1 MKLFYLIIT
10 LLVIGT
16 PHLSARENPF
26 EPTKTYEEELARM
39 MELQEDLPKEF
50 RVKDPSEYEK
60 MSPSPKPLEPKDIK
74 IKVETKKPVVAKP
87 KKEVVKP
94 KVPNENLVYVPKQ
107 EQMYTKQAVISVIPG
122 VELSFE
128 GKKLE
133 IKSKYEVFQK
143 FDINEENK
151 IILDFRATTTFNTL
165 RKDLNS
171 QYFTKLAIGNHEDEK
186 FFRVAL
192 QLPASPKDYKV
203 TYDKDIVTVMFE
215 ESGLK

>member
-1 MKLFYLIIT
+1 MKLFYLILT

-16 PHLSARENPF
+16 PNLSARENPF

-39 MELQEDLPKEF
+39 MEIEEDYPAEFQE
-50 RVKDPSEYEK
+50 KDPSAYEQ
-60 MSPSPKPLEPKDIK
+60 MSPVVQEVVPKAE
-74 IKVETKKPVVAKP
+74 P
-87 KKEVVKP
+87 KKEVVVKPKEVAKP
-94 KVPNENLVYVPKQ
+94 KVPDENLVYVPLREK
-107 EQMYTKQAVISVIPG
+107 MFTKQAVISVLPG
-122 VELSFE
+122 VEVSFE

-143 FDINEENK
+143 FDLNDENK
-151 IILDFRATTTFNTL
+151 IILDFRATTSFYTI

-171 QYFTKLAIGNHEDEK
+171 QYFTKLVVGNHKEEK

-203 TYDKDIVTVMFE
+203 TYNEDVVTIVFE

>member
-1 MKLFYLIIT
+1 MKLFYLIMTI
-10 LLVIGT
+10 LVVGNLN
-16 PHLSARENPF
+16 LSARENPF

-39 MELQEDLPKEF
+39 MEIEEDFPAEFQE
-50 RVKDPSEYEK
+50 KDASQYEQ
-60 MSPSPKPLEPKDIK
+60 MTPVVEEAP
-74 IKVETKKPVVAKP
+74 KVEVKKEVVAPKVVAKP
-87 KKEVVKP
+87 K
-94 KVPNENLVYVPKQ
+94 VPDENLVYVPLR
-107 EQMYTKQAVISVIPG
+107 EQTFTKQAVISVLPG
-122 VELSFE
+122 VEISFE

-143 FDINEENK
+143 FDLNEENK
-151 IILDFRATTTFNTL
+151 IILDFRATTSFYTI

-171 QYFTKLAIGNHEDEK
+171 QYFSKLVVGNHQDEK

-203 TYDKDIVTVMFE
+203 TYNDDIVTILFE

>member
-1 MKLFYLIIT
+1 MKLFYLIMT
-10 LLVIGT
+10 LLVVGNLN
-16 PHLSARENPF
+16 LSARENPF

-39 MELQEDLPKEF
+39 MEIEEDFPAEFQE
-50 RVKDPSEYEK
+50 KDGSQYEQ
-60 MSPSPKPLEPKDIK
+60 MTPVVEEAP
-74 IKVETKKPVVAKP
+74 KVEVKKEVVAPKVVAKP
-87 KKEVVKP
+87 K
-94 KVPNENLVYVPKQ
+94 VPDENLVYVPLR
-107 EQMYTKQAVISVIPG
+107 EQTFTKQAVISVLPG
-122 VELSFE
+122 VEISFE

-143 FDINEENK
+143 FDLNEENK
-151 IILDFRATTTFNTL
+151 IILDFRATTSFYTI

-171 QYFTKLAIGNHEDEK
+171 QYFSKLVVGNHQDEK

-203 TYDKDIVTVMFE
+203 TYNDDIVTILFE

>member
-1 MKLFYLIIT
+1 MKFFYFILT

-16 PHLSARENPF
+16 PYLSARENPF

-39 MELQEDLPKEF
+39 MEIEEDYPAEFQE
-50 RVKDPSEYEK
+50 KDPSQYEQ
-60 MSPSPKPLEPKDIK
+60 MSPVVEETP
-74 IKVETKKPVVAKP
+74 KVEP
-87 KKEVVKP
+87 KKEVTPAPKVVTKP
-94 KVPNENLVYVPKQ
+94 KVPDENLVYVPLREK
-107 EQMYTKQAVISVIPG
+107 MFTKQAVISVLPG
-122 VELSFE
+122 VEVSFE

-143 FDINEENK
+143 FDLNDENK
-151 IILDFRATTTFNTL
+151 IILDFRATTSFYTI

-171 QYFTKLAIGNHEDEK
+171 QYFTKLVVGNHKEEK

-203 TYDKDIVTVMFE
+203 TYNDDIVTILFE

>member
-1 MKLFYLIIT
+1 MKLFYFILT
-10 LLVIGT
+10 LLVIGS
-16 PHLSARENPF
+16 PYLSARENPF

-39 MELQEDLPKEF
+39 MEIEEDYPAEFQE
-50 RVKDPSEYEK
+50 KDPSQYEQ
-60 MSPSPKPLEPKDIK
+60 MSPVVEEVIPKVEPKK
-74 IKVETKKPVVAKP
+74 EVAPAPKVVAKP
-87 KKEVVKP
+87 K
-94 KVPNENLVYVPKQ
+94 VPDENLVYVPLR
-107 EQMYTKQAVISVIPG
+107 EQIFTKQAVISVLPG
-122 VELSFE
+122 VEVSFE

-143 FDINEENK
+143 FDLNDENK
-151 IILDFRATTTFNTL
+151 IILDFRATTSFYTI

-171 QYFTKLAIGNHEDEK
+171 QYFTKLVVGNHKEDK

-203 TYDKDIVTVMFE
+203 TYNEDVVTIVFE

>member
-1 MKLFYLIIT
+1 MKLFYLILT

-16 PHLSARENPF
+16 PNLSARENPF

-39 MELQEDLPKEF
+39 MEIEEDYPAEFQE
-50 RVKDPSEYEK
+50 KDPSDYEQ
-60 MSPSPKPLEPKDIK
+60 MSPVVQEVAP
-74 IKVETKKPVVAKP
+74 KVEP
-87 KKEVVKP
+87 KKEVVVKPKEVAKP
-94 KVPNENLVYVPKQ
+94 KVPDENLVYVPLREK
-107 EQMYTKQAVISVIPG
+107 MFTKQAVISILPG
-122 VELSFE
+122 VEVSFE

-143 FDINEENK
+143 FDLNDENK
-151 IILDFRATTTFNTL
+151 IILDFRATTSFYTI

-171 QYFTKLAIGNHEDEK
+171 QYFTKLVVGNHKEDK

-203 TYDKDIVTVMFE
+203 TYDDDVVTIVFE

>member
-1 MKLFYLIIT
+1 MKLFYLMIT
-10 LLVIGT
+10 LLVIGNLN
-16 PHLSARENPF
+16 LSARENPF

-39 MELQEDLPKEF
+39 MEMEEDFPAEFQE
-50 RVKDPSEYEK
+50 KDPSAYEQ
-60 MSPSPKPLEPKDIK
+60 MTPVVEPVAP
-74 IKVETKKPVVAKP
+74 KVEVKKEAVVAPKVVAKP
-87 KKEVVKP
+87 K
-94 KVPNENLVYVPKQ
+94 VPDENLVYVPLR
-107 EQMYTKQAVISVIPG
+107 EQTFTKQAVISVLPG
-122 VELSFE
+122 VEISFE

-143 FDINEENK
+143 FDLNDENK
-151 IILDFRATTTFNTL
+151 IILDFRATTSFYTI

-171 QYFTKLAIGNHEDEK
+171 QYFSKLVVGNHQDEK

-203 TYDKDIVTVMFE
+203 TYNDDVVTIVFE

>member
-1 MKLFYLIIT
+1 MKLFYLMIT
-10 LLVIGT
+10 LLVIGM
-16 PHLSARENPF
+16 PQLSARENPF

-39 MELQEDLPKEF
+39 MELQEDVPKEF
-50 RVKDPSEYEK
+50 QVKDPSTYEK
-60 MSPSPKPLEPKDIK
+60 MSPSPKPLTEKEIKLKPEP
-74 IKVETKKPVVAKP
+74 KKPVVAKP
-87 KKEVVKP
+87 KKEVSKP
-94 KVPNENLVYVPKQ
+94 KVSDENLVYVPSQDK
-107 EQMYTKQAVISVIPG
+107 MYTKQAVISVIPG
-122 VELSFE
+122 LEVSFE

-151 IILDFRATTTFNTL
+151 IILDFRAATTFYTL

-171 QYFTKLAIGNHEDEK
+171 QYFSKLAVGNHKEEK

-203 TYDKDIVTVMFE
+203 TYDKDIVTVIFE

>member
-16 PHLSARENPF
+16 PQLSARENPF

-39 MELQEDLPKEF
+39 MELQEDVPKEF

-60 MSPSPKPLEPKDIK
+60 MSPSPKPLEAKDIK
-74 IKVETKKPVVAKP
+74 IKIEPKKPVVVKP

-94 KVPNENLVYVPKQ
+94 KVPDENLVYVPKQ
-107 EQMYTKQAVISVIPG
+107 NEMHTKQAVISVIPG
-122 VELSFE
+122 VEVSFE

-151 IILDFRATTTFNTL
+151 IILDFRADTTFYTI

-171 QYFTKLAIGNHEDEK
+171 QYFSKLAIGNHEKEK

>member
-1 MKLFYLIIT
+1 MKLFYLMIT
-10 LLVIGT
+10 LLVIGNFN
-16 PHLSARENPF
+16 LSARENPF

-39 MELQEDLPKEF
+39 MEIEEDFPAEFQE
-50 RVKDPSEYEK
+50 KDGSQYEQ
-60 MSPSPKPLEPKDIK
+60 MTPVVVEAP
-74 IKVETKKPVVAKP
+74 KVEVKKEVVAPKVVAKP
-87 KKEVVKP
+87 K
-94 KVPNENLVYVPKQ
+94 VPDENLVYVPLR
-107 EQMYTKQAVISVIPG
+107 EQTFTKQAVISVLPG
-122 VELSFE
+122 VEISFE

-143 FDINEENK
+143 FDLNEENK
-151 IILDFRATTTFNTL
+151 IILDFRATTSFYTI

-171 QYFTKLAIGNHEDEK
+171 QYFNKLVVGNHQDEK

-203 TYDKDIVTVMFE
+203 TYNDDVVTIVFE

>member
-1 MKLFYLIIT
+1 MKLFYLILT

-16 PHLSARENPF
+16 PNLSARENPF
-26 EPTKTYEEELARM
+26 EPTKTYEEELSRM
-39 MELQEDLPKEF
+39 MEIEEDYPAEFQE
-50 RVKDPSEYEK
+50 KDPSDYEQ
-60 MSPSPKPLEPKDIK
+60 MSPVVQEVAP
-74 IKVETKKPVVAKP
+74 KVEP
-87 KKEVVKP
+87 KKEVVVKPKEVSKP
-94 KVPNENLVYVPKQ
+94 KVPDENLVYVPLREK
-107 EQMYTKQAVISVIPG
+107 MFTKQAVISILPG
-122 VELSFE
+122 VEVSFE

-143 FDINEENK
+143 FDLNDENK
-151 IILDFRATTTFNTL
+151 IILDFRATTSFYTI

-171 QYFTKLAIGNHEDEK
+171 QYFTKLVVGNHKEDK

-203 TYDKDIVTVMFE
+203 TYDDDVVTIVFE